1 MVGLAKRPGPDGRK
15 DGHITLIVDTLGVQR
30 VIRSIRLESADKS
43 GESDLR
49 RAWNSS
55 GASWVLAVLRGEK
68 RLNPRGKSLSDRVQ
82 GKVRY
87 DLYAGD
93 PGIFLAKQNFR
104 VTVRFSDGGRGVT
117 VARVP
122 AAAAAPAA
130 ALYRG
135 IDHDVVGPGSR
146 YAPDGRKDGHFTLTL
161 DTQGRQ
167 RVVRTF
173 LLQTSD
179 PTGEPKHGQVWD
191 TVPGGNWILGVYRG
205 GKRLNPRDDEISDA
219 IRGKVQYELYAN
231 NTGWFKPGQDFVV
244 SVRFQDGGETLALAR
259 VPEAPKAA
267 LTATYRGIFYDVVGE
282 GRQGQPD
289 GRKDPQFS
297 LTLSTLG
304 KDRVVNALSLYTAD
318 DIGEADNRQ
327 IWDTLGEEINRTLGV
342 YRANRRLSPA
352 NQALS
357 HKVRGVIR
365 YEVYASATHHF
376 VPKATFLAKVHF
388 ADGGEA
394 AAIIRIAAAP
404 KAGVEALYRGIRY
417 DVVGRGPRTT
427 PDGRK
432 DSQISIR
439 VNTFGKR
446 RLVEDILVQTAD
458 SLGDFD
464 NRQGWSARPGEN
476 WILGVYRGR
485 KRLNPS
491 GRGISDTANGVVQ
504 YEVYASAGGYFK
516 PGQTFRIT
524 IRFADKGTAVGFV
537 RVPGKSKKK

>member
-1 MVGLAKRPGPDGRK
+1 MA
-15 DGHITLIVDTLGVQR
+15 
-30 VIRSIRLESADKS
+30 VIQ
-43 GESDLR
+43 
-49 RAWNSS
+49 
-55 GASWVLAVLRGEK
+55 GEK
-68 RLNPRGKSLSDRVQ
+68 RLNPRGESLSERVR

-87 DLYAGD
+87 GLYAGD

-104 VTVRFSDGGRGVT
+104 VTVGFSDGGRGVT
-117 VARVP
+117 FARVP
-122 AAAAAPAA
+122 AASAAPAA

-146 YAPDGRKDGHFTLTL
+146 YSPDGRKDGHFTLTL
-161 DTQGRQ
+161 DTQGRR

-179 PTGEPKHGQVWD
+179 PTGEPKRGQVWD

-205 GKRLNPRDDEISDA
+205 GKRLNPRDGEISDA

-231 NTGWFKPGQDFVV
+231 KTGWFKPGQDFVI

-267 LTATYRGIFYDVVGE
+267 LAAMYRGIFYDVVGE

-304 KDRVVNALSLYTAD
+304 KDRVVTALSLYTAD
-318 DIGEADNRQ
+318 DIGGADNRQ
-327 IWDTLGEEINRTLGV
+327 IWDTRANEINRTLGV

-357 HKVRGVIR
+357 DKVRGVIL
-365 YEVYASATHHF
+365 YEIYASATKHF
-376 VPKATFLAKVHF
+376 LPKATFLVKVHF
-388 ADGGEA
+388 ADGGET
-394 AAIIRIAAAP
+394 AAITRIAADP
-404 KAGVEALYRGIRY
+404 KARVEALYRGMRY
-417 DVVGRGPRTT
+417 DVVGRGTRIT

-432 DSQISIR
+432 DGQISIR
-439 VNTFGKR
+439 VNTLGKR
-446 RLVEDILVQTAD
+446 RVVEDILVQTAD

-485 KRLNPS
+485 KRLNPP
-491 GRGISDTANGVVQ
+491 GRKISNAANGIVQ
-504 YEVYASAGGYFK
+504 YEVYAAAAGFFK

-524 IRFADKGTAVGFV
+524 IRFADEGTAVGLF